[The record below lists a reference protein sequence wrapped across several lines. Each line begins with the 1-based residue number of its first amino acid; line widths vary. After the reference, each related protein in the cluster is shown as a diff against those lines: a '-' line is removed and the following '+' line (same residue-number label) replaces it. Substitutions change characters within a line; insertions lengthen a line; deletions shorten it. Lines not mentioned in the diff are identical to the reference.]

1 MTKGKGKDGKSGK
14 DAKAG
19 ELLVCSNNRALRD
32 YEIEERLEAGMVLV
46 GSEVKSL
53 RARAADLEGAYAAI
67 SHNELVLH
75 GMHIGPYAQANQFGH
90 EARRVRKLLA
100 HKEEIKRMIGKL
112 GAPGYTLVPLKVYFK
127 GGRAKVELGLG
138 KGRKREDRR
147 EQLKKEID
155 LREAKAAMS
164 RTGKR

>member
-1 MTKGKGKDGKSGK
+1 MAKAKGEKAGKS
-14 DAKAG
+14 G

-53 RARAADLEGAYAAI
+53 RARAADLEGSYAAV
-67 SHNELVLH
+67 SQNELQLF
-75 GMHIGPYAQANQFGH
+75 GMHIGPYAQAGHFGH
-90 EARRVRKLLA
+90 ETKRTRKLLV
-100 HKEEIKRMIGKL
+100 HREQITRLIGRL
-112 GAPGYTLVPLKVYFK
+112 GESGYTLVPLKVYFK
-127 GGRAKVELGLG
+127 DGRAKVELGLG

-155 LREAKAAMS
+155 MREARAAMS
-164 RTGKR
+164 RPGKR

>member
-1 MTKGKGKDGKSGK
+1 M
-14 DAKAG
+14 AKAKADKTGKVG

-53 RARAADLEGAYAAI
+53 RARAADLEGAYAAVGTG
-67 SHNELVLH
+67 ELVLH
-75 GMHIGPYAQANQFGH
+75 GMHIGPYAQASHFGH
-90 EARRVRKLLA
+90 EARRARKLLA
-100 HKEEIKRMIGKL
+100 HKEEIKRLLGKL
-112 GAPGYTLVPLKVYFK
+112 AAPGYTLVPLKVYFK
-127 GGRAKVELGLG
+127 DGRAKVELGLG

-155 LREAKAAMS
+155 LREARAAMS

>member
-1 MTKGKGKDGKSGK
+1 MAKAKGDKAGKS
-14 DAKAG
+14 G
-19 ELLVCSNNRALRD
+19 ELLVCSNGRALRD

-53 RARAADLEGAYAAI
+53 RARAADLEGSYAAV
-67 SHNELVLH
+67 SHNELMLYN
-75 GMHIGPYAQANQFGH
+75 MHVGPYAQAGHFGH
-90 EARRVRKLLA
+90 DTKRPRKLLA
-100 HKEEIKRMIGKL
+100 HREEIQRLVGKL
-112 GAPGYTLVPLKVYFK
+112 GEPGYTLVPLKVYFK
-127 GGRAKVELGLG
+127 DGRAKVELGLG

-155 LREAKAAMS
+155 MREARAAMN

>member
-1 MTKGKGKDGKSGK
+1 MTKGKAKTGK

-53 RARAADLEGAYAAI
+53 RARAADLEGSYAAI
-67 SHNELVLH
+67 SNNELMLH
-75 GMHIGPYAQANQFGH
+75 GMHIGPYAQASHFGH
-90 EARRVRKLLA
+90 EAKRTRKLLA
-100 HKEEIKRMIGKL
+100 HREEIKRLLGKL
-112 GAPGYTLVPLKVYFK
+112 GESGYTLVPLKVYFK

-138 KGRKREDRR
+138 KGRKKGDRR

-155 LREAKAAMS
+155 LREARDAMS
-164 RTGKR
+164 GRRGKR